1 MHKKVYIL
9 NQLYQGARPKQS
21 CESFFWLIILKFF
34 EKIHKFIIFEDEIF
48 IWFDQQEFFNILKN
62 ILYLVK
68 AKNQSYFLESYYFCL
83 QLLSQ
88 YIVIH
93 HSIIEEAK
101 DYLKV
106 NCKFIFHPL
115 KLGNLI
121 SAIFSF
127 IISKMA
133 YFLKA
138 TAYNFIN
145 PIYNFILIF
154 LLNKFGFQDVNYSDS
169 NEIIH
174 F

>member
-1 MHKKVYIL
+1 M
-9 NQLYQGARPKQS
+9 
-21 CESFFWLIILKFF
+21 
-34 EKIHKFIIFEDEIF
+34 
-48 IWFDQQEFFNILKN
+48 KN

-169 NEIIH
+169 NEIIQFKDLNLIINGFFDRFFVLSCLYKFFCFKVYILIIH
-174 F
+174 LIKF